1 MKKLFLT
8 MFALTMTL
16 SSWAQSSF
24 SVTGNVLDE
33 KSEALPF
40 ANVFLLSSADSSLS
54 KAMASELDGSFAIEI
69 SKSGNYFVKI
79 SSVGYEDFLSPK
91 FQLNK
96 ESSNF
101 KFQPIKLIQSTNA
114 LDEVKVVAKKPFIEQ
129 QIDRT
134 VVNVE
139 NSIVASGNTALEILE
154 KAPGVVIDRQNNAI
168 KLKNKNGVLVQIDGR
183 KSYLS
188 QDALMQMLSNMNSD
202 EITSIEIITNPS
214 SRYDASGNSGIINIK
229 LKKNK
234 AFGTNGTLSLSAGDA
249 FVPNSTDDLYRGS
262 ANLTLN
268 HRNEKVNVFGSANL
282 SRNAFYNDNTLI
294 RSTNFEGLKSQF
306 DQNSKRFGNGI
317 YSSTRLG
324 ADYFASDK
332 TTYGI
337 MLDANN
343 WNGQMVSNGLT
354 KITEIQDAVETASS
368 LVPTS
373 NRDMNDWNYTGNFN
387 IKHNFNENGKEM
399 MFDADYSG
407 FRNYAFQSFDTRFFD
422 GSQNQTN
429 TLIQRNTTPTDI
441 DIFAAKVDFTIP
453 TESKYKFEFGA
464 KTSFV
469 KTDNDFRFDVENDGI
484 WTADPGKT
492 NHFVYTEFVNAAYF
506 NVGKQWD
513 KIGFQTGLR
522 AEHTKSEGNS
532 LTLSEVVPRSYLS
545 LFPTAFLNQKVNDK
559 NSLRYSYSRRIGR
572 PNYQQLNPFLFF
584 LDPYTFQKGNE
595 FLKPQFTD
603 NTELTYSYD
612 NKISMTLGYAF
623 TKDNMFDVIEQD
635 DETRVTY
642 QTNTNLEKVKNYSAN
657 LSFPI
662 SVAKW
667 WNMHNNFNLYYTRYQ
682 DSNLSGGVLDVSQ
695 TAFNFYTGS
704 TFTLKNDWSAEAN
717 MWFNSPQVLG
727 IITQTKPQYAVNAG
741 IQKSFWEKK
750 GRLKLNISDIF
761 LTSFFNGDIDYQN
774 IDMTVKSRWTSRR
787 ATLNFTY
794 NFGNQNV
801 KGNRKRSTAT
811 EDLKQRAGG
820 NSN

>member
-727 IITQTKPQYAVNAG
+727 IITQTKPQYAVNVG

-820 NSN
+820 NDN

>member
-603 NTELTYSYD
+603 NAELTYSYD

>member
-1 MKKLFLT
+1 MKKLVLT

-40 ANVFLLSSADSSLS
+40 ANVLLLSSADSSLS
-54 KAMASELDGSFAIEI
+54 KAMASEFDGSFAIEI

-262 ANLTLN
+262 TNLTLN

-294 RSTNFEGLKSQF
+294 RSTNFDGLRSQF

-317 YSSTRLG
+317 YSSARLG

-422 GSQNQTN
+422 VSHNQTN

-453 TESKYKFEFGA
+453 AESKYKFEFGA

-469 KTDNDFRFDVENDGI
+469 KTDNDFRFDMENDGI

-506 NVGKQWD
+506 NVGKQWN

-532 LTLSEVVPRSYLS
+532 LTLNEVVPRSYLS

-603 NTELTYSYD
+603 NAELTYSYD
-612 NKISMTLGYAF
+612 NKISMTLGYAY

-704 TFTLKNDWSAEAN
+704 TFSLKNDWSAEAN

-750 GRLKLNISDIF
+750 GRLKLNINDIF

-774 IDMTVKSRWTSRR
+774 IDMTVNSRWTSRR

-820 NSN
+820 NDN

>member
-40 ANVFLLSSADSSLS
+40 ANVLLLSSADSSLS

-603 NTELTYSYD
+603 NAELTYSYD